1 MVDLFGHGFFIEKI
15 KYKENYLKALDR
27 MLKVRKEKGLETTWK
42 TGEEVFYWW
51 INL

>member
-1 MVDLFGHGFFIEKI
+1 MLEDFKKFPKF
-15 KYKENYLKALDR
+15 KENYIRSFER

-42 TGEEVFYWW
+42 TGEEVFNWW